1 LIPLGLLNNLWT
13 LNHRHKIILLL
24 KGLYD
29 SKDVMFITTE
39 VSDKTM
45 KDQIGNFTGS
55 PVNYA
60 ANLTKSQD
68 IGDLWIFKNGV
79 KGVGLMGF
87 QPNVFNSISGD
98 PKYTPLWRVNLVE
111 RKTTDANATSTT
123 PRILG
128 SDDANCKRSVKRSNK
143 NYGYKCSC

>member
-1 LIPLGLLNNLWT
+1 MVHTSEDLPMHLKNTDNVKAGYHQWNLISLFIRRIKDPLIMNGTTANNRKMKMKT
-13 LNHRHKIILLL
+13 KAMTITAIIVIATIIALPLAANETAFATTDPNGSTSVAGSAMLKLTSPNTPVRIPLL

-60 ANLTKSQD
+60 A
-68 IGDLWIFKNGV
+68 I
-79 KGVGLMGF
+79 
-87 QPNVFNSISGD
+87 
-98 PKYTPLWRVNLVE
+98 
-111 RKTTDANATSTT
+111 
-123 PRILG
+123 
-128 SDDANCKRSVKRSNK
+128 
-143 NYGYKCSC
+143 